1 VVSVVRASAS
11 LFLCWEL
18 SERRTVWKICWLSEG
33 PSALENV
40 SGEKKCPRAILDED
54 VVAPLLPTRTLW
66 CLSLRGGCCL
76 LFLKSLKA
84 ASYLVDPSSSH
95 MLVSKIKPCMSK
107 YNPLEGETAKGS
119 LNHT

>member
-1 VVSVVRASAS
+1 MP
-11 LFLCWEL
+11 
-18 SERRTVWKICWLSEG
+18 TVLLADLALREISGDPGVCPSPGGG
-33 PSALENV
+33 PSAGLIPCFSV
-40 SGEKKCPRAILDED
+40 
-54 VVAPLLPTRTLW
+54 
-66 CLSLRGGCCL
+66 
-76 LFLKSLKA
+76 